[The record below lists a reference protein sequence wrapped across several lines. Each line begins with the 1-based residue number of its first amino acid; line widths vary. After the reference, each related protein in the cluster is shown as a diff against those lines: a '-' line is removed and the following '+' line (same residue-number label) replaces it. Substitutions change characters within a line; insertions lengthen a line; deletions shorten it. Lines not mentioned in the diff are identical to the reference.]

1 MSTKYL
7 LDMNLQVLG
16 NLTVNT
22 VINVIGEVKGIK
34 PLSELIGK
42 KEVYD
47 SDLTLDTL
55 VLSDK
60 LGFTISV
67 NGTTTCVLNA
77 DKDKLIE

>member
-42 KEVYD
+42 KDVHD
-47 SDLTLDTL
+47 TDLTLDTL

-67 NGTTTCVLNA
+67 NGTTTCVINT
-77 DKDKLIE
+77 DFDNLIE

>member
-1 MSTKYL
+1 
-7 LDMNLQVLG
+7 MNLQVLG